1 MHSTIAR
8 VRGAMSP
15 ASSAMSYDCN
25 RIHFNL
31 EKATNLIQFNIELK
45 EPIRRE
51 VLTFKFSPDR
61 AVKRDIRMILLDK
74 KKPQSYEVE
83 VSLNKNE
90 ITKIKPLENVQPALM
105 GSEYVHTW
113 ITNFLDR
120 MCSHL
125 RITLLESII
134 FDISRL

>member
-1 MHSTIAR
+1 
-8 VRGAMSP
+8 
-15 ASSAMSYDCN
+15 MSYYCN
-25 RIHFNL
+25 RIQSC
-31 EKATNLIQFNIELK
+31 KSATNLIQFNVELK

-61 AVKRDIRMILLDK
+61 AVQRDIRMILLDK

-105 GSEYVHTW
+105 GSEYVCN
-113 ITNFLDR
+113 IETNCLDR
-120 MCSHL
+120 IVFAS
-125 RITLLESII
+125 
-134 FDISRL
+134 F